1 MAIRRSPDFRFDFF
15 LRSLPTEAIG
25 RRCEQLMKAA
35 EKEIEHMTKKARE
48 DAGFVEEEKKE
59 NSPNESNMLLDVEL
73 PRFKDMKE
81 AKRKEEKEET
91 EMERKQLESKV
102 EEIESTIEEI
112 QNRLKVLQKHS
123 KDFEGGQKK
132 TSQTEFP
139 DDLLPELANVVAK
152 SGSMGVM
159 AIANQFVEEYGQP
172 VPKKTI
178 CAKIEDIATKE
189 RRKEEGDLRA
199 VWHVLSEYMNLLNV
213 DTIRHLRKEKER
225 RLEKKRSGTQKKRS
239 AVVDN
244 STEQQEDGAS
254 GPDGEF
260 VAFPPY
266 DGTDEPRECKKAFTL
281 FCTGTRKEVK
291 KSLDPSKRKDK
302 NLVNGILKQKWH
314 EMSDDEKNIWKKWQ
328 VWDQLRYNRDC
339 AIYKN
344 PKKSRTTAPI
354 AIAKEDDSNT
364 VDTDMN
370 TAKKRKGN
378 DTPDRDGAQGVNT
391 NMAFHIP
398 KKKRS

>member
-15 LRSLPTEAIG
+15 LRSLPTEVIG

-35 EKEIEHMTKKARE
+35 EKEIEQMTKKARE
-48 DAGFVEEEKKE
+48 DAGFIEEEKKE
-59 NSPNESNMLLDVEL
+59 NSPGESNILPEVEL

-81 AKRKEEKEET
+81 AKRKEAKEEI

-112 QNRLKVLQKHS
+112 QNRLKLLQKHG

-132 TSQTEFP
+132 TSKSEFP

-152 SGSMGVM
+152 SGSLSVT

-178 CAKIEDIATKE
+178 CAKIEDIAKKE

-213 DTIRHLRKEKER
+213 ETIRHLRKEKEH
-225 RLEKKRSGTQKKRS
+225 RLEKKRSGTQKKRNS
-239 AVVDN
+239 TVDD
-244 STEQQEDGAS
+244 STEQHEDGAS

-266 DGTDEPRECKKAFTL
+266 DGTEEPRECKKAFTL

-291 KSLDPSKRKDK
+291 RSLEPSKRKDK
-302 NLVNGILKQKWH
+302 HLVNGILKQRWH
-314 EMSDDEKNIWKKWQ
+314 DMSDEEKIIWKKWQ

-339 AIYKN
+339 AIYRN
-344 PKKSRTTAPI
+344 PKKSRTSMSR
-354 AIAKEDDSNT
+354 AISKEDDSNSF
-364 VDTDMN
+364 DTDM
-370 TAKKRKGN
+370 TAAKKRKGD
-378 DTPDRDGAQGVNT
+378 DTPDRDGAQGVNA
-391 NMAFHIP
+391 NMAFHI
-398 KKKRS
+398 